1 MVPYLET
8 NTRKYIVPTKINFLK
23 LLEQCIA
30 EMISNIFTWQKN
42 TSKYYLKDNCI

>member
-30 EMISNIFTWQKN
+30 EMISIYIYMAEKHE
-42 TSKYYLKDNCI
+42 